1 MGTLIGSL
9 FATYLKGVFMATK
22 KKTEAEPKTLSE
34 QEMNKI
40 SVDTS
45 KDLKEQKKY
54 MVILPEVSTG
64 DKNMSFCVNG
74 VHYQVPR
81 GVQVEVPETIY
92 RIIENMRTQ
101 DRMQKAVV
109 DRLKKW
115 SGRSM

>member
-1 MGTLIGSL
+1 
-9 FATYLKGVFMATK
+9 MAK
-22 KKTEAEPKTLSE
+22 KKTAEEAPKTMSE

-45 KDLKEQKKY
+45 KELKEQKKY

-101 DRMQKAVV
+101 DRMQKATIE
-109 DRLKKW
+109 RLRKW

>member
-1 MGTLIGSL
+1 
-9 FATYLKGVFMATK
+9 MATK

-45 KDLKEQKKY
+45 KKIAEQKKY
-54 MVILPEVSTG
+54 MVILPEVPSG
-64 DKNMSFCVNG
+64 DKTLRFCVNG
-74 VHYQVPR
+74 VHYAVPR

-92 RIIENMRTQ
+92 HIIENMRTQ

>member
-1 MGTLIGSL
+1 
-9 FATYLKGVFMATK
+9 MAK
-22 KKTEAEPKTLSE
+22 KKTEEAPKVLSE

-40 SVDTS
+40 TVDTS
-45 KDLKEQKKY
+45 KQIAEQKKY
-54 MVILPEVSTG
+54 MVILPEVPNG
-64 DKNMSFCVNG
+64 DKTLRFCVNG
-74 VHYQVPR
+74 VHYAVPR